1 MHPQSEQKQN
11 GNLILNRQVHY
22 RYKHISKN
30 ENIQKHKTN
39 IYMTIKQLNIN
50 AIQDGYTL
58 SIPQILKKNAKGG
71 KKKEIEKIESSI
83 IKSKI

>member
-1 MHPQSEQKQN
+1 MVTSSWIDKFIIDIN
-11 GNLILNRQVHY
+11 
-22 RYKHISKN
+22 ISKN

-58 SIPQILKKNAKGG
+58 SIPQILKK
-71 KKKEIEKIESSI
+71 KKQKAEKERNWENRELNN
-83 IKSKI
+83 KSKI

>member
-1 MHPQSEQKQN
+1 
-11 GNLILNRQVHY
+11 
-22 RYKHISKN
+22 
-30 ENIQKHKTN
+30 
-39 IYMTIKQLNIN
+39 MTIKQLNIN